1 MQHSR
6 RSLGCEP
13 CAGNCQLEGSGS
25 DIGKGELSI
34 LTCYHLLGRGVIFT
48 GKAYTG
54 SSDDGSRTINNRSA
68 DTPWQLLI
76 GRLLVGRVPH
86 PLIFGTRHWSL
97 LNGLAKAD
105 RRATQSGKREN
116 YESRIKTESHEYF
129 LSFAQLLSR
138 SPKRFKGIPF
148 PPPAKKQSAA
158 YRIQERQPV
167 KQTRNEAGRLPLC
180 PQTP

>member
-1 MQHSR
+1 
-6 RSLGCEP
+6 
-13 CAGNCQLEGSGS
+13 
-25 DIGKGELSI
+25 
-34 LTCYHLLGRGVIFT
+34 VIFT

-129 LSFAQLLSR
+129 LSFAPNFYRDPRIASREFRSRLL
-138 SPKRFKGIPF
+138 PKSK
-148 PPPAKKQSAA
+148 
-158 YRIQERQPV
+158 V
-167 KQTRNEAGRLPLC
+167 PLTEYKNGS
-180 PQTP
+180 Q